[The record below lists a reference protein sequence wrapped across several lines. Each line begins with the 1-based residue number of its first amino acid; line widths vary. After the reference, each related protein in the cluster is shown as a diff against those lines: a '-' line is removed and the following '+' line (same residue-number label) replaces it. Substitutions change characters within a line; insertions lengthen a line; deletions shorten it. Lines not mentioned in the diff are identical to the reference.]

1 MFKLFGHTQST
12 QSDNSVEVVMPFG
25 EHLEELRTRLI
36 FALLG
41 TIPILLVALSFSKQL
56 LGFIIAPA
64 LKALASQGLP
74 ALMLQT
80 SPPETFLTTLKL
92 AIVVTVLVGSPWLLY
107 QTWLFVAPGLH
118 SNEKRFVYILIPLS
132 TLLTATGMVFLYE
145 VLLPLVLSFFI
156 GFGSSFAGSA
166 PARAALP
173 EGTTLPSV
181 PVLQADPF
189 QPEPGQMWVNSPL
202 RSLRIAVPNNAGNS
216 SGKVIVLGM
225 PMSQSSG
232 IVQQYRISEY
242 TSMFLSLALAL
253 SLGFQT
259 PVVVLLLGWV
269 GIIEP
274 TNLLKYRRHL
284 LLVSFVL
291 GAVLTPADPLSMIL
305 VAAPIYALFELGVL
319 LHRLLPAERVARGF
333 GRSHRAKAHDTTNTT
348 KEGPDAGDE

>member
-12 QSDNSVEVVMPFG
+12 QPGTPVESVMPFG

-36 FALLG
+36 FAILG
-41 TIPILLVALSFSKQL
+41 IIPILIVALSFSKRL
-56 LGFIIAPA
+56 LGFIIEPA
-64 LKALASQGLP
+64 LKALANQGLP

-92 AIVVTVLVGSPWLLY
+92 AIVVTILVGSPWLLY
-107 QTWLFVAPGLH
+107 QTWLFVVPGLH

-132 TLLTATGMVFLYE
+132 ALLTTIGMVFLYK

-156 GFGSSFAGSA
+156 GYGSSFASA
-166 PARAALP
+166 PPPQAALP
-173 EGTTLPSV
+173 QGIILPSV
-181 PVLQADPF
+181 PVLEADPLK
-189 QPEPGQMWVNSPL
+189 PEPGQMWINNPL
-202 RSLRIAVPNNAGNS
+202 RSLRIAISNKSN
-216 SGKVIVLGM
+216 KVVVLGV
-225 PMSQSSG
+225 PISKSTG

-319 LHRLLPAERVARGF
+319 LHRLLPAERVSRGF
-333 GRSHRAKAHDTTNTT
+333 GRSRKAKAHDTTTST